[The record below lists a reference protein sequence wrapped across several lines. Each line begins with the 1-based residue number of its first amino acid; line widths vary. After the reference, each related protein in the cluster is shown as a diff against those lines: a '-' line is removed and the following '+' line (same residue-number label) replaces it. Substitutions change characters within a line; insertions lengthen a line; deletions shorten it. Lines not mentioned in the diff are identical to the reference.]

1 MRISDTEVKKILAKS
16 VIQDIESLMEGIDDP
31 QYEIDP
37 QMVKRLTREII
48 EMPDRDDFVAE
59 IKARIEKGEYKPTGE
74 EIADA
79 MIRRSIADRV
89 R

>member
-1 MRISDTEVKKILAKS
+1 MRLSDTEVKKILAKS

-37 QMVKRLTREII
+37 QMVKRLTREVI

>member
-31 QYEIDP
+31 QYEIDS

>member
-48 EMPDRDDFVAE
+48 EMPDREDFVAE

>member
-1 MRISDTEVKKILAKS
+1 MRISDTEVKKILTKS

-37 QMVKRLTREII
+37 QMVKRLTREVI

>member
-37 QMVKRLTREII
+37 QMVKRLTREVI